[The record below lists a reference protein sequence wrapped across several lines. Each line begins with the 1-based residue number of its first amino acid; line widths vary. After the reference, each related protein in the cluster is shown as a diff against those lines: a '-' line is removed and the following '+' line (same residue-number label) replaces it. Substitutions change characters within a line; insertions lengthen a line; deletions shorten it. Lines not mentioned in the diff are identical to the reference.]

1 MKSAHSLNKFI
12 VASAIIHLGFLGGA
26 AFFAIKKEKSIPVE
40 ISFGTGNSRGGS
52 GPKAASAPAPQAAP
66 QKVAAAPKMKAVKAP
81 TVVTDAPVVAK
92 TAVTTEDSVS
102 KTDSSLAPATQ
113 ASGSGLGT
121 TSGSGSGTTSGSGAG
136 FNDPRIKYRG
146 MVYQLVNSKK
156 KYPRKARALQQEGTV
171 VAKIKLSK
179 DGKLLNVEIV
189 ESSSYKI
196 LAQATLEA
204 IKEIKKFPEIPK
216 ELGLEEMTFNVPFEY
231 EITNGDMI

>member
-1 MKSAHSLNKFI
+1 MRSLGSLNKFI

-26 AFFAIKKEKSIPVE
+26 TLFALKKEKSIPVE

-52 GPKAASAPAPQAAP
+52 GPKAAPAPAPQAEAN
-66 QKVAAAPKMKAVKAP
+66 KVAAAPKVKALK
-81 TVVTDAPVVAK
+81 TTQTDAPVVAQATSNQETTTK
-92 TAVTTEDSVS
+92 TET
-102 KTDSSLAPATQ
+102 ATALSTA

-121 TSGSGSGTTSGSGAG
+121 TSGSGSGTNSGSGAG
-136 FNDPRIKYRG
+136 FNDPKIRYRG
-146 MVYQLVNSKK
+146 MVHQLVNSMK

-179 DGKLLNVEIV
+179 TGKLLDVEIV

-204 IKEIKKFPEIPK
+204 IKSVKKFPDIPSEMGLDEI
-216 ELGLEEMTFNVPFEY
+216 TFNVPFEY
-231 EITNGDMI
+231 EITNGDFI